1 MAKENFVTDDL
12 MNLSEELV
20 FEQIQLLMDEGNT
33 DVPDSDI
40 GILDVAAIALNNI
53 PPKYICSLIDK
64 VSPRDEL
71 IKDLKDLRKYA
82 RRQVLKAISIVNRN
96 PHD

>member
-1 MAKENFVTDDL
+1 MAIENFNTDDL
-12 MNLSEELV
+12 TNLSEELV
-20 FEQIQLLMDEGNT
+20 FEQIQKLMDEGNT
-33 DVPDSDI
+33 DVPISDI
-40 GILDVAAIALNNI
+40 SIQDVAAIALNNI

-64 VSPRDEL
+64 IDPRKEL
-71 IKDLKDLRKYA
+71 VADLKDLRKYA